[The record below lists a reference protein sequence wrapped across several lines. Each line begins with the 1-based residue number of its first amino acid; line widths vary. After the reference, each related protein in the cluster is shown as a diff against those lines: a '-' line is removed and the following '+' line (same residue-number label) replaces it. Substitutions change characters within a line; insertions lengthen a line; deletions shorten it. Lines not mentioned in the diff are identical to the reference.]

1 MYWHIDARDII
12 PWMATDVL
20 LRCEVVTFLG
30 KMDPMCAIHLSCSY
44 LECPCCLVNVQ
55 VEGLAI
61 NSIGSLMR
69 ILSVDYDSLTHV
81 EGQKFKASCF
91 LVT

>member
-1 MYWHIDARDII
+1 
-12 PWMATDVL
+12 
-20 LRCEVVTFLG
+20 
-30 KMDPMCAIHLSCSY
+30 MDPMCVIHLSCSY
-44 LECPCCLVNVQ
+44 LEYPCCLVNVQ

-61 NSIGSLMR
+61 NSMGSLMR

-91 LVT
+91 FGHLSYQVYSEIIEASGRLSTKCK